1 MDWTLVLAAS
11 ALIVV
16 GTIALLSAASH
27 IPGYHGIL
35 QRHSLALA
43 IGIGLFLFGFSFHY
57 QIYQDQSRILYA
69 LTLAMMVVVLLMG
82 TVRRGHRAWFEFSI
96 ISFQPMEL
104 ARIGVVLALASF
116 LDWRGRRIGELST
129 VGGALALVG
138 TVMVLILLQ
147 PDFASSLTFFPV
159 LIGMLFCA
167 GASFEHLVVL
177 VGYGSIAIAFPLVY
191 VLCQVHFP
199 DAASGTVAKIVM
211 ETGRLGW
218 TTAAVLVGVAAVA
231 AGCWWLALMMRL
243 RPRAGYFIVAAAIV
257 VTGLLSGI
265 MVNRQLKG
273 YQRNRFVAFLSPETD
288 IQGAS
293 YNVHQSVIAIG
304 SGGLLGKGLFS
315 GTQSRLGFLPERHT
329 DFIFAVIGEEM
340 GFIGTMGVLGLY
352 MLMIWRLIE
361 TAKLSR
367 DRYGS
372 LVASGLASM
381 LAFHLMLNVGMCLGV
396 VPVAGVPLPLVSYGG
411 SSLAVTMWALGIATN
426 IHSHR
431 YSFL

>member
-1 MDWTLVLAAS
+1 MDWTLVLAVS
-11 ALIVV
+11 GLIIL
-16 GTIALLSAASH
+16 GTISLLSAASH
-27 IPGYHGIL
+27 LPGYHGIL
-35 QRHSLALA
+35 QRHFLALT
-43 IGIGLFLFGFSFHY
+43 IGIGLFMFGFGFNY
-57 QIYQDQSRILYA
+57 QIYQDQSRIIYGLVV
-69 LTLAMMVVVLLMG
+69 AMMVAVLVMG
-82 TVRRGHRAWFEFSI
+82 SVRRGHRSWFEFSL

-104 ARIGVVLALASF
+104 ARIGVILSLASF
-116 LDWRGRRIGELST
+116 LAWRGRRITELST

-138 TVMVLILLQ
+138 AVMVLILLQ

-167 GASFEHLVVL
+167 GAGAEHLAVL
-177 VGYGSIAIAFPLVY
+177 VGYGSIAMVFPLAY

-199 DAASGTVAKIVM
+199 DAAQGTLARLIM
-211 ETGRLGW
+211 ETGRMGW
-218 TTAAVLVGVAAVA
+218 TTALVLAGIAVLAAVS
-231 AGCWWLALMMRL
+231 WWLALMMRA
-243 RPRAGYFIVAAAIV
+243 RPRGAYFVVAAAIIIA
-257 VTGLLSGI
+257 GLLSGI

-273 YQRNRFVAFLSPETD
+273 YQRNRFVAFLSPEAD
-288 IQGAS
+288 ILGAS
-293 YNVHQSVIAIG
+293 YNVRQSVIAIG

-329 DFIFAVIGEEM
+329 DFIYAVIGEEM
-340 GFIGTMGVLGLY
+340 GFLGAVGVLGLY
-352 MLMIWRLIE
+352 MLMIWRLIGA
-361 TAKLSR
+361 AKLSR

-381 LAFHLMLNVGMCLGV
+381 FAFHLALNVGMCLGV

-411 SSLAVTMWALGIATN
+411 SSLAVTLWALGIATN